1 MAGMLQP
8 RGRTDP
14 SAVHA
19 VRRPPSSPCGS
30 WEEPGLLS
38 DFKNKQQGQ
47 SSSSGDVVGDAQCLQ
62 VTEAPRAP
70 TGGPLSILDTHYF

>member
-14 SAVHA
+14 WAVNA
-19 VRRPPSSPCGS
+19 VRHPPSSPCGS
-30 WEEPGLLS
+30 WEERGLLS
-38 DFKNKQQGQ
+38 DFKNKHQGQ
-47 SSSSGDVVGDAQCLQ
+47 SSPSRDVVGDTQCLQ

-70 TGGPLSILDTHYF
+70 TGGPCSILGTHYS